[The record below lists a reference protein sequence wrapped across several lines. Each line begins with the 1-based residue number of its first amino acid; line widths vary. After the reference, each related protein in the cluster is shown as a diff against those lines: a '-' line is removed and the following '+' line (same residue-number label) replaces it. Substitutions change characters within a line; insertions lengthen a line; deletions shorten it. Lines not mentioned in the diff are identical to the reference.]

1 MANIDFGYFRKYNM
15 VSRPDAPWEKYYP
28 QGAMDLDVEDISIYR
43 FMRNCA
49 ENYMDSAAIE
59 YFGSTVSYEGFF
71 DKIDTTAKAF
81 LSFGVRKGDVV
92 TILSANVPEALYSF
106 YALNR
111 IGAVANMLHPLLSEN
126 EIKDALNT
134 YKSVM
139 LVALDICYPRIKN
152 IIGDTEVF
160 KTLII
165 SAKDSMPLHLRIGY
179 ELVRGRKE
187 EKPEEGQDFIYWNR
201 FYKSGKKY
209 HKELS
214 GEEPL
219 RDDPA
224 VILQSGGTTGVPK
237 GIVLS
242 NGNFNAATMQA
253 QRALPDLCKEDVIL
267 GIMPIFHGFGLE
279 VSIND
284 AFAVGAKVVLI
295 PQFNA
300 KHFDKLVKQHNP
312 SVLVGVPTL
321 FEAMKNHPGMEDA
334 DLSNLKYVI
343 AGGDSFNKKK
353 VQHINAFLHD
363 HGARTYFTQGFGM
376 TEAVAAVSFDR
387 KDNTKEGSVGIPW
400 PGTYVKI
407 CEPGTDRE
415 VPYGEVGEI
424 CIFGPTV
431 MLGYYDNEKETNDT
445 LRVHSDGNVWLHSGD
460 LGSMD
465 EDGFVTYRQRIKRM
479 IISSGY
485 NVYPAQIEEVLEK
498 HLSVAEATVVGVPHP
513 YKVEVGKA
521 FVVLKDGADP
531 EETKSEL
538 IELCKKNLAVYAI
551 PREWEFCESLPK
563 TIVGKTDYRKLQEEE
578 LEKRKKEQGEQ
589 GTASAV

>member
-1 MANIDFGYFRKYNM
+1 MSEVYFDYFQKYHMN
-15 VSRPDAPWEKYYP
+15 SRPNAPWDKYYVP
-28 QGAMDLDVEDISIYR
+28 GDTDLDVKDLSICS
-43 FMRNCA
+43 FMENCA
-49 ENYMDSAAIE
+49 ESYMDSIAIE
-59 YFGSTVSYEGFF
+59 YFGVEITYSDFLE
-71 DKIDTTAKAF
+71 KIDTTARAF
-81 LSFGVRKGDVV
+81 HSFGVRKGDVV
-92 TILSANVPEALYSF
+92 TILSANVPEALYCF

-111 IGAVANMLHPLLSEN
+111 LGAIANLLHPLLSEN
-126 EIKDALNT
+126 EIKDALNL

-152 IIGDTEVF
+152 IIYDTSVN

-165 SAKDSMPLHLRIGY
+165 SAKDSMPLHLKIGY
-179 ELVRGRKE
+179 QLVRGRKE
-187 EKPEEGQDFIYWNR
+187 EKPVAGEDFIFWNS
-201 FYKSGKKY
+201 FIKAGKKSSKNIIY
-209 HKELS
+209 
-214 GEEPL
+214 GEPL
-219 RDDPA
+219 KDDPA

-353 VQHINAFLHD
+353 VQYINAFLHD
-363 HGARTYFTQGFGM
+363 HGARTNFTQGFGM
-376 TEAVAAVSFDR
+376 TEAVAAVCFDR
-387 KDNTKEGSVGIPW
+387 KDNSKEGSVGIPW

-407 CEPGTDRE
+407 CEPGTDHE
-415 VPYGEVGEI
+415 LPYGEVGEI

-431 MLGYYDNEKETNDT
+431 MLGYYDNESETKDA
-445 LRVHSDGNVWLHSGD
+445 LRLHSDGNIWLHSGD

-479 IISSGY
+479 IITSGY

-498 HLSVAEATVVGVPHP
+498 HHAVADATVIGVPHP
-513 YKVEVGKA
+513 YKIEVGKVFA
-521 FVVLKDGADP
+521 VLNDGYDP
-531 EETKSEL
+531 EEVKSEL

-551 PREWEFCESLPK
+551 PREWEFCDSLPK

-578 LEKRKKEQGEQ
+578 LEKREKEERGQG
-589 GTASAV
+589 

>member
-1 MANIDFGYFRKYNM
+1 MSAFYFDYFQKYRMN
-15 VSRPDAPWEKYYP
+15 SRPNAPWDKYYVP
-28 QGAMDLDVEDISIYR
+28 GTTELDVKDLSIYS
-43 FMRNCA
+43 FMKNCA
-49 ENYMDSAAIE
+49 ESYMDSIAIE
-59 YFGSTVSYEGFF
+59 YFGVEMSYSDFLE
-71 DKIDTTAKAF
+71 KIDTTARAF
-81 LSFGVRKGDVV
+81 YSYGVRKGDVV

-106 YALNR
+106 YALNKL
-111 IGAVANMLHPLLSEN
+111 GAVANLLHPLLSEN
-126 EIKDALNT
+126 EIKDALNL

-152 IIGDTEVF
+152 IIYDTPVS

-165 SAKDSMPLHLRIGY
+165 SAKDSMPLHLKIGY
-179 ELVRGRKE
+179 QLVRGRKE
-187 EKPEEGQDFIYWNR
+187 EKPVAGQDFVFWNS
-201 FYKSGKKY
+201 FFKAGKKDN
-209 HKELS
+209 S
-214 GEEPL
+214 NIVFEEPL
-219 RDDPA
+219 KDDPA

-253 QRALPDLCKEDVIL
+253 QRALPDLSKDDVIL

-284 AFAVGAKVVLI
+284 AFAVGEKVVLI

-353 VQHINAFLHD
+353 VQYINAFLHD
-363 HGARTYFTQGFGM
+363 HGAHTNFTQGFGM
-376 TEAVAAVSFDR
+376 TEAVAAVCFDR
-387 KDNTKEGSVGIPW
+387 KDNSKEGSVGIPW

-407 CEPGTDRE
+407 CEPGTDNE
-415 VPYGEVGEI
+415 LPYGEVGEI

-431 MLGYYDNEKETNDT
+431 MLGYYDNESETKDA

-479 IISSGY
+479 IITSGY

-498 HLSVAEATVVGVPHP
+498 HHAVDEVTVIGVPHP
-513 YKVEVGKA
+513 YKIEVGKVFA
-521 FVVLKDGADP
+521 VLHEGYDP
-531 EETKSEL
+531 EEVKAEL
-538 IELCKKNLAVYAI
+538 LDLCKKNLAVYAI

-563 TIVGKTDYRKLQEEE
+563 TMVGKTDYRKLQEEE
-578 LEKRKKEQGEQ
+578 LEKRKKEESDQGS
-589 GTASAV
+589 TTV